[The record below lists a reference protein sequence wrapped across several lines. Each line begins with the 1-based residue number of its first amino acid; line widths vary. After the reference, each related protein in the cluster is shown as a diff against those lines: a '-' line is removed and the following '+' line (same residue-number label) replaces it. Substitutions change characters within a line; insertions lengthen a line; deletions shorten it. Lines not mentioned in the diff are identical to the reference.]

1 MRESRESWYKKL
13 RNGERLLLLRTRIYS
28 IKPFPNGRQVQ
39 TIVGIFAD
47 KGEDGNDKIAYLT
60 DDSYRFYADALGK
73 TIFTERGEALERYG
87 S

>member
-1 MRESRESWYKKL
+1 MKEGRESWYQKL
-13 RNGERLLLLRTRIYS
+13 REGKRLLLLQTRIYS
-28 IKPFPNGRQVQ
+28 TKPFPNGRQVQ
-39 TIVGIFAD
+39 TIIGIFAD
-47 KGEDGNDKIAYLT
+47 KDNKVAYLT

>member
-13 RNGERLLLLRTRIYS
+13 REGKRLLLLHTHVYA

-39 TIVGIFAD
+39 TVIGIFAD
-47 KGEDGNDKIAYLT
+47 KDKIAYLT

-73 TIFTERGEALERYG
+73 TIFTQRSEALERYG

>member
-1 MRESRESWYKKL
+1 MRESREKWYQKL
-13 RNGERLLLLRTRIYS
+13 RNGEKILLLRTRIYS

-39 TIVGIFAD
+39 TIIGVFAD
-47 KGEDGNDKIAYLT
+47 YDKIAYLT

-73 TIFTERGEALERYG
+73 TIFTQRSEAIERYA

>member
-1 MRESRESWYKKL
+1 MKEGRESWYQKL
-13 RNGERLLLLRTRIYS
+13 REGKRLLLLQTRIYS

-39 TIVGIFAD
+39 TIIGIFAD
-47 KGEDGNDKIAYLT
+47 KDNKVAYLT

-73 TIFTERGEALERYG
+73 TIFTERGEAIERYG